1 MRNEVSF
8 HRGASAGA
16 IALLLANCFA
26 PGGAVSAANEGGQAM
41 TLQLS
46 STAFRQG
53 EYIPKKYT
61 GEGADVSPPL
71 RWANVPEGVKS
82 FALICD
88 DPDAPV
94 GTWVHWVLFNV
105 SPSLTELPEALSKE
119 RELPNGAR
127 QGVNDFKKIGYGGP
141 MPPRGSDHRYFFK
154 LYALDAM
161 LSLTAGAS
169 KAELLRA
176 MEKHVLGQAEL
187 MGRYRR

>member
-1 MRNEVSF
+1 M
-8 HRGASAGA
+8 G
-16 IALLLANCFA
+16 
-26 PGGAVSAANEGGQAM
+26 M
-41 TLQLS
+41 TTVTSTLS
-46 STAFRQG
+46 TD
-53 EYIPKKYT
+53 T
-61 GEGADVSPPL
+61 
-71 RWANVPEGVKS
+71 
-82 FALICD
+82 
-88 DPDAPV
+88 
-94 GTWVHWVLFNV
+94 
-105 SPSLTELPEALSKE
+105 EALSKE